1 MEKYF
6 IIIPFVAIATVIML
20 TLVQVLFIKWTDKL
34 FGINKNEQDKK
45 KDKEKESEHNS
56 Q

>member
-34 FGINKNEQDKK
+34 FGIEKNEKEK
-45 KDKEKESEHNS
+45 KDKKEEEHNI
-56 Q
+56 